1 MRRFMAAMVILGF
14 AGFALPDGPAHAR
27 LPVDGEVLAEFP
39 EASIDGV
46 KLELRY
52 PEAETMLNRMISEET
67 FWSDAKTSDYNGRM
81 YDEIRLKPVDDG
93 YVPMVT
99 GESDEDIPHEVVAD
113 IVFEKMTLLPKYMDG
128 AVAVVNLG
136 NGVDARTGTPYRD
149 TYYLLDLSF
158 FYVAYPQR
166 MYRKTSGDQT
176 FLYFEK
182 VEPDFVDAAT
192 WSSYQKIMK
201 DTVEGSDLRSL
212 FGSVL
217 EAEQIYGIF
226 IVGPG
231 STQTSRVTF
240 VSKLIFGS
248 DAGWLARLGSKMP
261 PVLRAGLQSGFNASV
276 AIAKYERDKRK

>member
-1 MRRFMAAMVILGF
+1 MRRFLAGLLIAGMAAL
-14 AGFALPDGPAHAR
+14 ALPDGPAHAS
-27 LPVDGEVLAEFP
+27 LPPGASVVPEFP

-67 FWSDAKTSDYNGRM
+67 FWSDAKTSDYKGRM

-93 YVPMVT
+93 FVPMVT

-113 IVFEKMTLLPKYMDG
+113 VVFEKMYLLPKYMDG

-136 NGVDARTGTPYRD
+136 NGVDERTGTPYRD

-176 FLYFEK
+176 YLWFEK
-182 VEPDFVDAAT
+182 VEPNFVDSAT
-192 WSSYQKIMK
+192 WTAYQAKMK
-201 DTVEGSDLRSL
+201 ETVDNADLRNL

-231 STQTSRVTF
+231 ATNSSRVTF